1 MPRILKNSKK
11 WKKWGQCANLDKINL
26 QPAASHASWRNPRLS
41 GGHGLGNRVFE
52 WLQRSLAH
60 SMGHDSLGFPWRPVE
75 AGVLIRCL
83 RRVRNFL
90 FKLIQRVY
98 SAFSPLADPV
108 TGKLTNNGAIA
119 VGQRGVAAVFEEPRR
134 VKPCHSPTFQ
144 PGSIF

>member
-1 MPRILKNSKK
+1 MPRILKNSKR
-11 WKKWGQCANLDKINL
+11 WKNWGQCAKLDKINL
-26 QPAASHASWRNPRLS
+26 QPAASHAFWRNPRLS
-41 GGHGLGNRVFE
+41 GGHGIGNPVFE

-83 RRVRNFL
+83 RRVLNFL

-134 VKPCHSPTFQ
+134 VKPCHLPTFQ